1 MKVINLFKNYF
12 QKMPFSATSINK
24 ILSGSRKEILVS
36 LEILLLPSRFYIW
49 LWKAPSQILKRV
61 RCSVVYNPAALW
73 TRALQAPLWDSPGNT
88 GVGCYCPL

>member
-36 LEILLLPSRFYIW
+36 LEILLLPYLGSTFACG
-49 LWKAPSQILKRV
+49 KPQVKSLKELG
-61 RCSVVYNPAALW
+61 A
-73 TRALQAPLWDSPGNT
+73 Q
-88 GVGCYCPL
+88 